1 MHSTNRQRKKQVRL
15 CSCWRNGCSAAMG
28 GYGSVSRILKPGT
41 KVDARHL
48 IHYLEF
54 QVPSGGQW
62 YVGWPAD
69 VERER
74 LILHLVRFR

>member
-1 MHSTNRQRKKQVRL
+1 
-15 CSCWRNGCSAAMG
+15 MG